1 MPTLHLIDLS
11 QHHPNRQLVY
21 VATGSAMYVRTDAT
35 SVTEDAIVG
44 PVCYCRTGNLA
55 AESFF
60 GASAKQSQVRVTKL
74 RPSNVHGPNRHYRR
88 AFVVI
93 PVLLLCLR
101 TGTEM
106 DIWGSG
112 AEVRDYLYV
121 DGFTPLCLA
130 LLHQRAAP
138 GESPGL
144 HASAGIATSR
154 NKIYGIAEVVTGLTL
169 QRRYLVAVTVNE
181 CSIVLDSAHA
191 RRPLGWR
198 AEIDLVA
205 RLAGSWADHD

>member
-1 MPTLHLIDLS
+1 
-11 QHHPNRQLVY
+11 
-21 VATGSAMYVRTDAT
+21 
-35 SVTEDAIVG
+35 
-44 PVCYCRTGNLA
+44 
-55 AESFF
+55 
-60 GASAKQSQVRVTKL
+60 
-74 RPSNVHGPNRHYRR
+74 
-88 AFVVI
+88 
-93 PVLLLCLR
+93 
-101 TGTEM
+101 M

-154 NKIYGIAEVVTGLTL
+154 NKICGIAEVVTGLTL
-169 QRRYLVAVTVNE
+169 QRRYLVAATVNE